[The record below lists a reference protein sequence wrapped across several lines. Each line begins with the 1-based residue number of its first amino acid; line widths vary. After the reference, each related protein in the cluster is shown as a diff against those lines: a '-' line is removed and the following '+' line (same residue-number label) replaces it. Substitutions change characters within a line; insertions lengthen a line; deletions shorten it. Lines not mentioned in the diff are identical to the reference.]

1 MPSRTTALMA
11 RSHARFSCTTRFATR
26 GGSALA
32 RLLPAWR
39 EGVAA
44 GALSLGAYWI
54 VVWAFT
60 QAPIALVVALRETS
74 VLFAML
80 IAVFMLREQAGRWR
94 WAAAALIVGGVVLI
108 RV

>member
-1 MPSRTTALMA
+1 MASLYRIIFVASWGLGAL
-11 RSHARFSCTTRFATR
+11 SLV
-26 GGSALA
+26 GSVVLK
-32 RLLPAWR
+32 LVPAWR

-80 IAVFMLREQAGRWR
+80 IAVFMLREKAGRWR

>member
-1 MPSRTTALMA
+1 VWL
-11 RSHARFSCTTRFATR
+11 
-26 GGSALA
+26 
-32 RLLPAWR
+32 
-39 EGVAA
+39 A
-44 GALSLGAYWI
+44 GALSLGLLDRGLGL
-54 VVWAFT
+54 T

-80 IAVFMLREQAGRWR
+80 IAVFMLREKAGRWR